1 MALDPGE
8 RLFAGVVLIVI
19 GLMGLVYRLNGYGV
33 IMRDIRTGSMFYSR
47 GYSLLSLII
56 SAVFII
62 VVLLGVYISFM
73 TRFEKTQK
81 PELT

>member
-19 GLMGLVYRLNGYGV
+19 GLMGLVYRLTDYGM
-33 IMRDIRTGSMFYSR
+33 IIGDIRTGSIFI
-47 GYSLLSLII
+47 LLSLII

-62 VVLLGVYISFM
+62 VVLSVSFM